1 MMSTLFILELI
12 QSDVYSEFLFKR
24 LKFKIPV
31 RPTRNFELLALNY
44 YRSDYKN
51 NDSFRRVCKTFNE
64 CYRVQQ
70 IGCLGKLTFSFIAKN
85 VFIFIPAYIVPMM
98 LKFWENLFTDV
109 SNIPKSI
116 TFKNEKFSGGRSLQ
130 LIKLVV
136 LFLLIGQIITVNCVI
151 PLVITTNSLIGAD
164 TRFFHVKNLICKEI
178 RIQKIIFLY
187 SSVVY
192 LHNNKRSRV
201 C

>member
-1 MMSTLFILELI
+1 MMSTIFILGLI
-12 QSDVYSEFLFKR
+12 RGDVDSEFLHR
-24 LKFKIPV
+24 LLKFKIPV
-31 RPTRNFELLALNY
+31 RPTLNFELLALNY
-44 YRSDYKN
+44 YRSDYEN
-51 NDSFRRVCKTFNE
+51 NNSLRRACKTFNE

-70 IGCLGKLTFSFIAKN
+70 IDCLGKQTFSFIAKN
-85 VFIFIPAYIVPMM
+85 VFIFIPVYIVPVM
-98 LKFWENLFTDV
+98 LKIDV
-109 SNIPKSI
+109 SNVPKSI